1 MSQATK
7 RKTAKSV
14 GKSVKD
20 KSAPAPQDAGVHQ
33 IDAKSGAEITGDA
46 AYEAVAPDDFGAMM
60 EVDRYGSRSTA
71 FDKIISATHDHFW
84 DPLDKKY
91 LDFSQPF
98 DMAKDY
104 LQDPDRDGDCR
115 VVGDQ
120 LSEKDRIRLVN
131 LNVHW
136 SLSSILHGEQGA
148 LNLSASLCHILKDPG
163 AQEYAANQT
172 REEARHVNGF
182 SRYVAARWQK
192 PVPVG
197 PALGGLLIELVNSP
211 LVWKKIVGMQL
222 LVEGLAMGAFAGFY
236 KFGRDPL
243 LVRLMQLVMTDEAFH
258 HKFGKIWADRTIPQ
272 ISEKERCKIE
282 DWAWDVFHMLLYNLV
297 SPEQKKHVYAQV
309 GLEWQYVQQRYM
321 EAMTDAKVREDLQE
335 ASNIFRVL
343 IKTMLNAGI
352 ITDRTSA
359 KYAAFVDMKEL
370 HQEGDR
376 MVGDDIAEEG
386 IRYLMD
392 LNGNSGKF
400 LSLDNLAA
408 E

>member
-1 MSQATK
+1 MTSKAKTSSK
-7 RKTAKSV
+7 KAAKKTAKPSNGQV
-14 GKSVKD
+14 NGLHK
-20 KSAPAPQDAGVHQ
+20 
-33 IDAKSGAEITGDA
+33 IDGSSGREITGDP
-46 AYEAVAPDDFGAMM
+46 AYEAVAPDDFASMM
-60 EVDRYGSRSTA
+60 EVERYGKRSTA

-91 LDFSQPF
+91 LDFSQKF
-98 DMAKDY
+98 DTAKDY
-104 LQDPDRDGDCR
+104 LLDPDRDGDLR
-115 VVGDQ
+115 VIGDQ
-120 LSEKDRIRLVN
+120 LSEKDKIRLVN
-131 LNVHW
+131 MNVRW

-182 SRYVAARWQK
+182 SQYIGVRWQK

-197 PALGGLLIELVNSP
+197 PALGGLLVELVNSP
-211 LVWKKIVGMQL
+211 LVWKKIVGMQM
-222 LVEGLAMGAFAGFY
+222 LVEGLAMGAFSTFY

-258 HKFGKIWADRTIPQ
+258 HKFGKIWADRTIPH
-272 ISEKERCKIE
+272 ISEKERRKIE

-297 SPEQKKHVYAQV
+297 SPEQKKYNYEQV

-321 EAMTDAKVREDLQE
+321 EAMTDSKVREDLQE
-335 ASNIFRVL
+335 STNIFRVL

-352 ITDRTSA
+352 ITERTSS

-370 HQEGDR
+370 HNEGER

-386 IRYLMD
+386 IRYLME
-392 LNGNSGKF
+392 LNGNAGRF
-400 LSLDNLAA
+400 LSMENLAA

>member
-1 MSQATK
+1 MSRKAAP
-7 RKTAKSV
+7 KTAPQTK
-14 GKSVKD
+14 GKAK
-20 KSAPAPQDAGVHQ
+20 KAAAPAGPHR
-33 IDAKSGAEITGDA
+33 IDAATGTEITGDS

-60 EVDRYGSRSTA
+60 EVERYGKRSTA

-98 DMAKDY
+98 DMEKDY
-104 LQDPDRDGDCR
+104 LQDPEQDSDLR
-115 VVGDQ
+115 VIGDQ
-120 LSEKDRIRLVN
+120 LSAKDKIRLVN

-136 SLSSILHGEQGA
+136 SMSSILHGEQGA

-182 SRYVAARWQK
+182 SQYVGARWGT

-222 LVEGLAMGAFAGFY
+222 LVEGLAMGAFSSFY
-236 KFGRDPL
+236 KFGRDPV

-258 HKFGKIWADRTIPQ
+258 HKFGKIWADRTIPR
-272 ISEKERCKIE
+272 ISEKERLKIE
-282 DWAWDVFHMLLYNLV
+282 DWAWEVFHMLLYNLV
-297 SPEQKKHVYAQV
+297 SPEQKKHIYAQV

-321 EAMTDAKVREDLQE
+321 EAMTDANVRENLQE
-335 ASNIFRVL
+335 ATNIFRVL

-352 ITDRTSA
+352 ITERTSG

-370 HQEGDR
+370 HGEGDR

-386 IRYLMD
+386 IRYLMK
-392 LNGNSGKF
+392 LNGNSGKY